1 MMISTRGRYALRVL
15 IDMAEHPSAGKIPLR
30 DIAERQEISEKYLES
45 IVKDLVKAGII
56 EGLRG
61 KGGGYQLN
69 KAADQINVYDVI
81 SLMEGTLAPV
91 TCLEADKT
99 PCMRMSDCRTIS
111 LWKGLDEA
119 VCSYLSSY
127 TIADL
132 MHRESDGFDYV
143 I

>member
-1 MMISTRGRYALRVL
+1 MMNSTRGRYALRVL

-119 VCSYLSSY
+119 VRSYLSSY